1 MLWLRTWILG
11 IKSLLLHPLR
21 SALTVLGIFIGVSS
35 VIWLLAIGE
44 GISIEAQRQIE
55 GLGATN
61 IIVRSV
67 KPSGDSA
74 SQASRSP
81 VEYGLKRVDYERLI
95 QTIGTIKQA
104 VQIRELRRQFSY
116 QGRTVDGRLV
126 GCTPD
131 YEALMRLVPQQGR
144 FFTYN
149 EYDSYENV
157 CVVAASVAE
166 RLFRHEDP
174 VGRSIYLA
182 ENQNFYKIVGVMEPR
197 GATAAI
203 GGSLDS
209 QNFDNDVY
217 IPLTTLRK
225 RIGDMV
231 VTRRS
236 GSFEGEVV
244 ELTQV
249 TLQVDDV
256 KNVVRTADLVKQ
268 TLTNHD
274 RVGDI
279 SIVVPLELLEQARVQ
294 RLMFIVFMGLIAAIS
309 LVVGGIGIMNIM
321 LATVTE
327 RTREIGIRRALG
339 ARRRDIIQQFLI
351 ETIVLSVVGGAIGV
365 LIGLLCPITVTQVRA
380 LGYYLA
386 PQFMEQLPPVART
399 VVPVIVPISV
409 PIAFG
414 ISVVVGV
421 VFGIYPAF
429 RAAKMDPIEAL
440 RHE

>member
-1 MLWLRTWILG
+1 MFRLRTWILG
-11 IKSLLLHPLR
+11 VKSLLLHPLR

-35 VIWLLAIGE
+35 VICLLAFGE
-44 GISIEAQRQIE
+44 GISAEAQKQIE
-55 GLGATN
+55 GLGARN

-67 KPSGDSA
+67 KPPSDAMPQS
-74 SQASRSP
+74 SRSP
-81 VEYGLKRVDYERLI
+81 MEYGLKRADYDRLM
-95 QTIGTIKQA
+95 QTIGTLRTG
-104 VQIRELRRQFSY
+104 VQMRELRRQFSY
-116 QGRTVDGRLV
+116 EGRTVDGRLV
-126 GCTPD
+126 GCTPE
-131 YEALMRLVPQQGR
+131 YESLMRLQPQQGH
-144 FFTYN
+144 FFTHK
-149 EYDSYENV
+149 EYDDYLNV
-157 CVVAASVAE
+157 CVLAASVAE

-174 VGRSIYLA
+174 VGRTIYLA
-182 ENQNFYKIVGVMEPR
+182 ENLTFYKVVGVMEPR

-203 GGSLDS
+203 GGSLDA

-249 TLQVDDV
+249 TLEVDEV
-256 KNVVRTADLVKQ
+256 ENVVRTAELVKE
-268 TLTNHD
+268 TLRNHD
-274 RVGDI
+274 RMRDVTV
-279 SIVVPLELLEQARVQ
+279 VVPLELLEQARVQ
-294 RLMFIVFMGLIAAIS
+294 RLMFIVLMGLIAAIS
-309 LVVGGIGIMNIM
+309 LIVGGIGIMNIM

-339 ARRRDIIQQFLI
+339 AKRSDIIQQFLV

-365 LIGLLCPITVTQVRA
+365 LIGLLCPFVVYQVREFGFWA
-380 LGYYLA
+380 I
-386 PQFMEQLPPVART
+386 PNFMAQLPPVAKT
-399 VVPVIVPISV
+399 VVPIIVPISV

-414 ISVVVGV
+414 ISILVGV
-421 VFGIYPAF
+421 VSGLYPAY
-429 RAAKMDPIEAL
+429 RAAQMDPIEAL